1 MSTTVKVTTDMNT
14 AKSAAVLRTCQSIQ
28 TTHTHTHTCAHA
40 RAPAMIFLLLIQQ
53 AISVNRFISLHCA
66 LSLAAQ
72 CIVIGP
78 VCVRVCKG
86 RAACVCL
93 CICGSVTTITRNCV
107 HPNPNPHQTGFVSK
121 RSDHFQLIKFWP
133 SCGPGK
139 GVCGRAK
146 IFGSALLQPARSV
159 CVSLGAFFI
168 DSVSC
173 QRQRTRITE
182 HQLFGCNTPWTLN
195 RFTNSPVETFQH

>member
-14 AKSAAVLRTCQSIQ
+14 AKSAAVLRTCQSLQ
-28 TTHTHTHTCAHA
+28 TTHTHMRARTCTCCD
-40 RAPAMIFLLLIQQ
+40 FLLLIQQ

-121 RSDHFQLIKFWP
+121 GSDHFQLIKFWP
-133 SCGPGK
+133 SCAPGK

-168 DSVSC
+168 DCFVPA
-173 QRQRTRITE
+173 TTDADY
-182 HQLFGCNTPWTLN
+182 
-195 RFTNSPVETFQH
+195 